1 MQTRL
6 KLLNIKVV
14 SLEMQI
20 MAGQMCWL
28 AGLGESAKILHL
40 REQPHQPWKPYTAFA
55 QYQVPDLK
63 IRGASKG
70 WTTYQRLRAA
80 GWTLIA
86 TDAAYLKMP
95 AITQTK
101 L

>member
-1 MQTRL
+1 
-6 KLLNIKVV
+6 
-14 SLEMQI
+14 

-28 AGLGESAKILHL
+28 AGLGGGTKILHL
-40 REQPHQPWKPYTAFA
+40 REQSHQKWTPYTSFP
-55 QYQVPDLK
+55 QYRVPDLQ

-70 WTTYQRLRAA
+70 WTTYQKLRAA

-86 TDAAYLKMP
+86 TADAYSPSSLEL
-95 AITQTK
+95 QTTMRQ